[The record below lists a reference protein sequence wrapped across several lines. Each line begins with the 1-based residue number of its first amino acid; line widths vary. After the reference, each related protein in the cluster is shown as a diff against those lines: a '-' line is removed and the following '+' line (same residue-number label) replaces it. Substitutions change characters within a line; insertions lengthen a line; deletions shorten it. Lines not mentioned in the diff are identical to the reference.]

1 MIRAILAVV
10 LAGFLVACGA
20 TVAAPSSQVVNHALS
35 LHLKQV
41 QQELNQHLPIG
52 SEQPPQFEIKH
63 LAIAQ
68 QQPVSIEKLPGY
80 QIQGTY
86 DLTLKLPKRQVTQKH
101 NPFELYL
108 QWQKDSESWRW
119 ARQTGT
125 SETGEVWV
133 TQLVQ

>member
-1 MIRAILAVV
+1 MIRAILVV
-10 LAGFLVACGA
+10 ILAGFLVACGA
-20 TVAAPSSQVVNHALS
+20 TVAAPSNQVISQALS
-35 LHLKQV
+35 LHLTQV

-52 SEQPPQFEIKH
+52 SDQPPQFEIKH

-68 QQPVSIEKLPGY
+68 KNPVSIEKLPGY

-86 DLTLKLPKRQVTQKH
+86 DLTLKFPKRQVTQKQ

-125 SETGEVWV
+125 PETGDVWV
-133 TQLVQ
+133 TQLLQ